1 METKMLASH
10 IPLPLS
16 DRLDEIAA
24 HLGLSRDAIVSEAI
38 AAWLDREEERRLLDL
53 RALASANVM
62 FVVET
67 HRVRDWADSL

>member
-10 IPLPLS
+10 VPLPLAE
-16 DRLDEIAA
+16 RLNQTAA
-24 HLGLSRDAIVSEAI
+24 HLGISRDTIVSEAI

-53 RALASANVM
+53 RALANANAM
-62 FVVET
+62 FIVET